1 MKYRSPACAGE
12 ENLSSAKGVS
22 QITVL
27 MQVFATSQVAFMPG
41 L

>member
-1 MKYRSPACAGE
+1 VRWRRESVE
-12 ENLSSAKGVS
+12 HEGVS